1 MTLSV
6 VLTMLL
12 ASIKGI
18 VFGESND
25 PIPDAYVSVLGS
37 EKGAFTD
44 SDGKFILEDSISTN
58 SKLVVEFAGYNSDT
72 VEIQNNR
79 DFKINLKPISLE
91 TVTVSAK
98 NGLTNMRTTTLQV
111 QSIGAGELVR
121 AACCNLSESFQTN
134 ASVDV
139 SYSDAATGAKQIRLL
154 GLSNQ
159 YVQMTVEKIPSFR
172 GLAMPYG
179 LNYIPSALISS
190 IQISKGSGSVVDGYD
205 AMSGQ
210 INIELKKPQNTDRL
224 NVTGFIDSKSMYQ
237 ADALFSHRF
246 SDSTSTLL
254 FAHYNGE
261 IKCGDGNDDSFM
273 DMPDTKQVNIF
284 NRWFASRGILRQQV
298 GVKYIGERRKSGQM
312 DDMPNPYKVSI
323 NTNRFEVFTKDGFII
338 DPKKN
343 RSVGIILSASYHDM
357 ESLYGLIPYDA
368 SELNTYLNA
377 IYQSDLNKKWELK
390 CGLNGVIDNFDEK
403 ITSLESITNERS
415 IGVFTEVTFK
425 PTKKISAILGLRED
439 YINTDSWFTTPRLHL
454 MYSPTEDIQIRGALS
469 YGSRTPHLY
478 AENPS
483 LLITSR
489 QIVLADE
496 LKREKSWNY
505 GLSAQW
511 ANDKS
516 KYEPS
521 ISAEWYYT
529 DFKEQMLI
537 NFDVDPHIIMVSNLD
552 GRRSFSNTAQ
562 FEASFKPFRGF
573 TLTGA
578 YRHTTVKQPLLN
590 EIPNENENPKLVQKP
605 LTGRNKIVATASYE
619 TKLKKWQ
626 FDLTAQCNGKGNM
639 PKPDEENPLW
649 ERTYDAFTLF
659 NAQVARH
666 FRYLD
671 IFVGCEN
678 IGDFKQKNPII
689 NAKEPWSE
697 NFDGTMIYGPIEGR
711 KFYLTVKYKIDYK

>member
-1 MTLSV
+1 MMTLSV
-6 VLTMLL
+6 VLIMFL
-12 ASIKGI
+12 ATLKGI

-25 PIPDAYVSVLGS
+25 PIPNAYVSVIGS
-37 EKGAFTD
+37 DKGTFTD
-44 SDGKFILEDSISTN
+44 SDGRFILEDSISTN
-58 SKLVVEFAGYNSDT
+58 SEIVVEFAGYKSDT
-72 VEIQNNR
+72 AAMTPTRE
-79 DFKINLKPISLE
+79 FKINLRPISLE

-98 NGLTNMRTTTLQV
+98 NGLSNMRTTLIQT
-111 QSIGAGELVR
+111 QSIGVGEIFR

-159 YVQMTVEKIPSFR
+159 YVQMTVEKIPAFR

-179 LNYIPSALISS
+179 LSYIPSSLLSS

-312 DDMPNPYKVSI
+312 DDMPNPYKVTV

-357 ESLYGLIPYDA
+357 ESIYGRIPYDA
-368 SELNTYLNA
+368 NELYTYLNA
-377 IYQSDLNKKWELK
+377 IYQSDLNEKLELK
-390 CGLNGVIDNFDEK
+390 CGLNGVIDNLDEK
-403 ITSLESITNERS
+403 ITSLESNTNERS
-415 IGVFTEVTFK
+415 IGAFSELTFK

-439 YINTDSWFTTPRLHL
+439 HINTDSWFTTPRLHM
-454 MYSPTEDIQIRGALS
+454 MYSPTEEIQIRGSVS

-483 LLITSR
+483 LLISSR
-489 QIVLADE
+489 QIILAEE

-505 GLSAQW
+505 GVSAQW
-511 ANDKS
+511 TNDKS

-537 NFDVDPHIIMVSNLD
+537 NFDVDPHLIIVSNLE

-562 FEASFKPFRGF
+562 IEASFKPFRGF

-578 YRHTTVKQPLLN
+578 YRHTTVKQPLVNGRL
-590 EIPNENENPKLVQKP
+590 IQKP
-605 LTGRNKIVATASYE
+605 LTGRNKVVATAGYE

-626 FDLTAQCNGKGNM
+626 FDFTAQCNGKGNM

-649 ERTYDAFTLF
+649 KKTYDSFTLF

-678 IGDFKQKNPII
+678 IGNFKQKNPII
-689 NAKEPWSE
+689 SAEDPWSD

-711 KFYLTVKYKIDYK
+711 KFYATVKYKIDYK

>member
-12 ASIKGI
+12 ATLKGI
-18 VFGESND
+18 VYGEGNE
-25 PIPDAYVSVLGS
+25 PIPDAYVSVVGS
-37 EKGAFTD
+37 KKGAFTD
-44 SDGKFILEDSISTN
+44 SDGKFTLQDSISSS
-58 SKLVVEFAGYNSDT
+58 SKLSVEFAGYNSDT
-72 VEIQNNR
+72 ILIRDKR
-79 DFKINLKPISLE
+79 DFKFDLKPISLDA
-91 TVTVSAK
+91 VTVSAK
-98 NGLTNMRTTTLQV
+98 NGLLNMRTTTLQV
-111 QSIGAGELVR
+111 QSIGTAELFR

-159 YVQMTVEKIPSFR
+159 YVQMTVEKIPAFR

-179 LNYIPSALISS
+179 LSYIPSDLLSS

-210 INIELKKPQNTDRL
+210 INIELKKPQNANRL
-224 NVTGFIDSKSMYQ
+224 SVSGFIDSKLMYQ
-237 ADALFSHRF
+237 ADAMVSHRF

-273 DMPDTKQVNIF
+273 DMPDTKQINIF
-284 NRWFASRGILRQQV
+284 NRWFAKRGIFRQQA

-312 DDMPNPYKVSI
+312 DDIPNPYKVSI
-323 NTNRFEVFTKDGFII
+323 NTNRFEAFAKEGFII

-357 ESLYGLIPYDA
+357 ESNYGLIPYDA
-368 SELNTYLNA
+368 NELNTYLNA
-377 IYQSDLNKKWELK
+377 IYQSDLNKKLELK
-390 CGLNGVIDNFDEK
+390 CGLNGVIDNLDEN
-403 ITSLESITNERS
+403 IATSETNTNERS
-415 IGVFTEVTFK
+415 VGVFSEFTFK
-425 PTKKISAILGLRED
+425 PTKRISLILGLRED

-489 QIVLADE
+489 QIIVAED

-505 GLSAQW
+505 GVSAQW
-511 ANDKS
+511 ANDNS
-516 KYEPS
+516 KYNPS

-529 DFKEQMLI
+529 NFNEQMLI
-537 NFDVDPHIIMVSNLD
+537 DYNVDPHLILVSNLN

-562 FEASFKPFRGF
+562 IEASIMLFRGF

-578 YRHTTVKQPLLN
+578 YRHTTVKQPLY
-590 EIPNENENPKLVQKP
+590 NENGNGKLVQKP
-605 LTGRNKIVATASYE
+605 LTGRNKVVATAGYE

-639 PKPDEENPLW
+639 PKPDDENPLW
-649 ERTYDAFTLF
+649 KTSYNAFTLF
-659 NAQVARH
+659 NAQVTRH
-666 FRYLD
+666 FKYLD

-678 IGDFKQKNPII
+678 IGNFKQKNPII
-689 NAKEPWSE
+689 SAKEPWSE

-711 KFYLTVKYKIDYK
+711 KFYATVKYRIDYK

>member
-1 MTLSV
+1 MMTLSV
-6 VLTMLL
+6 VLIMFL
-12 ASIKGI
+12 ATLKGI

-25 PIPDAYVSVLGS
+25 PIPNAYVSVIGS
-37 EKGAFTD
+37 DKGTFTD
-44 SDGKFILEDSISTN
+44 SDGRFILEDSISTD
-58 SKLVVEFAGYNSDT
+58 SEIVVEFAGYKSDT
-72 VEIQNNR
+72 VAMTPTRE
-79 DFKINLKPISLE
+79 FKINLRPISLE

-98 NGLTNMRTTTLQV
+98 NGLSNMRTTLIQT
-111 QSIGAGELVR
+111 QSIGVGEIFR

-159 YVQMTVEKIPSFR
+159 YVQMTVEKIPAFR

-179 LNYIPSALISS
+179 LSYIPSSLLSS

-284 NRWFASRGILRQQV
+284 NRWFASRGIFRQQA
-298 GVKYIGERRKSGQM
+298 GVKFIGEKRKAGQM
-312 DDMPNPYKVSI
+312 DDMPDPYKVSI
-323 NTNRFEVFTKDGFII
+323 NTNRIEAFAKEGFII
-338 DPKKN
+338 DAEKH

-357 ESLYGLIPYDA
+357 ESSYGKVTYDA
-368 SELNTYLNA
+368 DELNTYLNA
-377 IYQSDLNKKWELK
+377 IYQSDLNKKLELK
-390 CGLNGVIDNFDEK
+390 CGLNGAIDNLDEQ
-403 ITSLESITNERS
+403 IAHSESNTNERS
-415 IGVFTEVTFK
+415 VGAFSEFTFK
-425 PTKKISAILGLRED
+425 PAKRFSAILGLRED
-439 YINTDSWFTTPRLHL
+439 YINTDSWFTTPRLHM
-454 MYSPTEDIQIRGALS
+454 MYSPTEEIQIRGAVS
-469 YGSRTPHLY
+469 YGSRTPHIY

-483 LLITSR
+483 LLITNR
-489 QIVLADE
+489 RIVITEE
-496 LKREKSWNY
+496 LNREKSWNY
-505 GLSAQW
+505 GVSAQW
-511 ANDKS
+511 TNDNS

-521 ISAEWYYT
+521 LSAEWYYT

-537 NFDVDPHIIMVSNLD
+537 DYNADPHTIIVSNLD

-562 FEASFKPFRGF
+562 IEASIKLFRGF

-578 YRHTTVKQPLLN
+578 YRHTTVKQPLDN
-590 EIPNENENPKLVQKP
+590 GKLIQKT
-605 LTGRNKIVATASYE
+605 LTGHNKIVATAGYE

-626 FDLTAQCNGKGNM
+626 FDLTAQCNGKGTM
-639 PKPDEENPLW
+639 PNPSNENPLW
-649 ERTYDAFTLF
+649 EKNYDAFTLF

-666 FRYLD
+666 FKHLD

-678 IGDFKQKNPII
+678 IGNFKQKNPII
-689 NAKEPWSE
+689 RADKTWSE
-697 NFDGTMIYGPIEGR
+697 DFDGTMIYGPIEGR
-711 KFYLTVKYKIDYK
+711 KFYATVKYKIDYK

>member
-6 VLTMLL
+6 VLVMWL
-12 ASIKGI
+12 ATLKGV

-37 EKGAFTD
+37 KKGAFTD
-44 SDGKFILEDSISTN
+44 SEGKFLLEDEISSN

-72 VEIQNNR
+72 IKIGNQI
-79 DFKINLKPISLE
+79 DFQINLKPISLE
-91 TVTVSAK
+91 TVTIQAK

-111 QSIGAGELVR
+111 QSIGAGELFR

-159 YVQMTVEKIPSFR
+159 YVQMTVEKIPVFH

-210 INIELKKPQNTDRL
+210 INIELKKPQNSDRL
-224 NVTGFIDSKSMYQ
+224 NVSAFIDSKSMYQ

-254 FAHYNGE
+254 FAHYSDNL
-261 IKCGDGNDDSFM
+261 KCGDENGDSFM
-273 DMPDTKQVNIF
+273 DMPDTKQVNIY
-284 NRWFASRGILRQQV
+284 NRWFASRGILRQQA

-312 DDMPNPYKVSI
+312 EDMLNPYKVSI
-323 NTNRFEVFTKDGFII
+323 NTNRFEAFAKEGFII
-338 DPKKN
+338 NPEKH

-357 ESLYGLIPYDA
+357 ESNYGLIPYDA
-368 SELNTYLNA
+368 NELNTYLNA
-377 IYQSDLNKKWELK
+377 IYQSDLNKKLELK

-403 ITSLESITNERS
+403 LNLANDNTNERS
-415 IGVFTEVTFK
+415 VGLFSEFTYK
-425 PTKKISAILGLRED
+425 PTKRISAILGLRED

-454 MYSPTEDIQIRGALS
+454 MYSPTEEIQVRGAIS

-483 LLITSR
+483 LLITNR
-489 QIVLADE
+489 DIIITEDI
-496 LKREKSWNY
+496 KREKSWNY
-505 GLSAQW
+505 GVSAQW
-511 ANDKS
+511 TNDDS
-516 KYEPS
+516 KFEPS

-537 NFDVDPHIIMVSNLD
+537 DYNADPHMIIISNLD

-562 FEASFKPFRGF
+562 LEASIKLFRGF

-578 YRHTTVKQPLLN
+578 YRHTTVKQPLDN
-590 EIPNENENPKLVQKP
+590 GKLVQKP
-605 LTGRNKIVATASYE
+605 LTGRNKVVATAGYE

-626 FDLTAQCNGKGNM
+626 FDFTAQCNGKGNM

-649 ERTYDAFTLF
+649 EKTYKAFTLF

-678 IGDFKQKNPII
+678 IGNFKQKNPII
-689 NAKEPWSE
+689 SAKEPWSE

-711 KFYLTVKYKIDYK
+711 KFYATVKYKIDYK